1 MAEHDLPRR
10 SGCRVR
16 AAQGHRHPGETRR
29 SSPRDPNE
37 GKPIVPVV
45 LCGPTGVGRKTIY
58 RALDEEFP
66 DRFAYVCSK
75 TTRAAKEGEQAGVHY
90 EYVDRASF
98 ESEIA
103 DGKFVE
109 YAEIDGELF
118 GTPVEAVQAA
128 HDANKVPVIVV
139 DVQGVTR
146 LREVY
151 PQGAFCLVTPSSVD
165 GLESRIRKIKETPP
179 PPEGEDAAVAEGDA
193 EGGDE
198 DEVKLP
204 DEPPEL
210 TDEQKEEIAE
220 RLDKI
225 SRQMTGCDA
234 DGLFTDVIASLD
246 DAPELAYGDLKT
258 AIARVHPKLLVPPPK
273 PLVIS
278 GPLGSRKE
286 EVFEA
291 LLKEFPDSFGFP
303 LATTTREPEP
313 GEIDGVHHRFVDE
326 ATFDAEAEEG
336 KFLECTEVIVGY
348 GEWVDE
354 DVGNPPITVR
364 YGTPFAEVKR
374 LSVEGKM
381 PVLETDAA
389 GAAAMRAAGLDAL
402 FVFFAHPTHDAREH
416 ERNLADVGEEPDA
429 FPERIAEAGRTRPPR
444 TRLSNAPRT
453 ERPARSQA
461 SVRLRPGV
469 RTPTARGTRGSRRRS
484 RWPPP
489 RLSRCE
495 RFGATVARDGIPPLA
510 STGTCPRA
518 SPSSAPPRRARA
530 PSRRGSRRRWTCPT
544 STRAP
549 CSGTPRT
556 TIPRSWASRR
566 SGTSTRPRRC
576 PTIS

>member
-1 MAEHDLPRR
+1 MEGAGEFATTWKDLYKHETCTYKYAITKASLDEAKEKGLLCVCDVPTAAMADQIKEKYGDETMAIYVGPATLEEYERRLREYFTETDRDLEERLIAAEAEKKRGLDSAVAEHDLPRR

-29 SSPRDPNE
+29 SSPARSQRGQTNRSPLSSAAPRPPVEDNLPRARR
-37 GKPIVPVV
+37 GVPH
-45 LCGPTGVGRKTIY
+45 
-58 RALDEEFP
+58 
-66 DRFAYVCSK
+66 RFAYVCSK

-179 PPEGEDAAVAEGDA
+179 PPPEGEDAAVAEGDA
-193 EGGDE
+193 DGGDE

-225 SRQMTGCDA
+225 SRQMTGCDV
-234 DGLFTDVIASLD
+234 DGLFTDVIVSLD

-258 AIARVHPKLLVPPPK
+258 AIARVHPALVPPPK

-278 GPLGSRKE
+278 RPLGSRKE

-303 LATTTREPEP
+303 
-313 GEIDGVHHRFVDE
+313 
-326 ATFDAEAEEG
+326 
-336 KFLECTEVIVGY
+336 
-348 GEWVDE
+348 
-354 DVGNPPITVR
+354 
-364 YGTPFAEVKR
+364 
-374 LSVEGKM
+374 S
-381 PVLETDAA
+381 
-389 GAAAMRAAGLDAL
+389 
-402 FVFFAHPTHDAREH
+402 
-416 ERNLADVGEEPDA
+416 
-429 FPERIAEAGRTRPPR
+429 RPPPASPNPGR
-444 TRLSNAPRT
+444 STACTTGSSTRQPSTPRPRRASSWSAPRSSSVTASGSTRTSAIRQSPSGT
-453 ERPARSQA
+453 ERPSP
-461 SVRLRPGV
+461 RLR
-469 RTPTARGTRGSRRRS
+469 
-484 RWPPP
+484 
-489 RLSRCE
+489 
-495 RFGATVARDGIPPLA
+495 D
-510 STGTCPRA
+510 
-518 SPSSAPPRRARA
+518 
-530 PSRRGSRRRWTCPT
+530 
-544 STRAP
+544 
-549 CSGTPRT
+549 
-556 TIPRSWASRR
+556 
-566 SGTSTRPRRC
+566 
-576 PTIS
+576 